1 MNRAGQP
8 RRVSHDADGV
18 VPDAGAV
25 VRDVLFRVASRDT
38 RLASVRYRA
47 LMPACALQEDRYTTA
62 LCSDAS
68 PSSVQPRVAI
78 GVKPLRATDA
88 AWVLRMRA
96 RGVPT
101 VVDLCDNIFVDGYG
115 GQGSAIA
122 NGFRDTVRGGLV
134 TVPTKALRDVVCDNT
149 DVSAERVMIVPDI
162 VENAKL
168 LHRQVQMLGPRP
180 LSSARLPGWGQVGAW
195 AGRGIRALGM
205 RGPVLI
211 WFGNHGAGHG
221 SFGLD
226 DLRIWEDALRD
237 ASRLGAQ
244 LWVVSNHR
252 ERFEAMR
259 GALPIRTRYFEWSPS
274 RVDAL
279 LAFAD
284 VCLVPNSMDAF
295 SRSKSPNRALKSLA
309 AGVPVVATPTPAM
322 QELEGAVWLGDPT
335 AGIRAYLEA
344 PGVRDAHL
352 ASARQRMQQDFSMG
366 ALRQAMSA
374 VMREALAHG

>member
-1 MNRAGQP
+1 M
-8 RRVSHDADGV
+8 
-18 VPDAGAV
+18 PDAATVG
-25 VRDVLFRVASRDT
+25 RDVVFRIASRDT

-47 LMPACALQEDRYTTA
+47 LMPACALQDDRYTTA

-68 PSSVQPRVAI
+68 PSNAQPRVAI
-78 GVKPLRATDA
+78 GVKPLRASDA
-88 AWVLRMRA
+88 AWVSRMRA

-101 VVDLCDNIFVDGYG
+101 VVDLCDNIFVEGYG

-122 NGFRDTVRGGLV
+122 DSFRDSVRGGLV
-134 TVPTKALRDVVCDNT
+134 TVPTTALRDVVRDNT
-149 DVSAERVMIVPDI
+149 DVVAERVMIVPDI
-162 VENAKL
+162 VEDASL
-168 LHRQVQMLGPRP
+168 LHRQMQLLDPHPRALATP
-180 LSSARLPGWGQVGAW
+180 RLPGLAQVGAW
-195 AGRGIRALGM
+195 AGRGLRAFGM

-211 WFGNHGAGHG
+211 WFGNHGASHG

-226 DLRIWEDALRD
+226 DLRLWEDALRD
-237 ASRLGAQ
+237 AALLGAQ

-252 ERFEAMR
+252 QRFEAMQ
-259 GALPIRTRYFEWSPS
+259 GSLPIRTRYFEWSPS
-274 RVDAL
+274 RVDTL

-295 SRSKSPNRALKSLA
+295 SRGKSPNRALKSLA

-322 QELEGAVWLGDPT
+322 QEMEGTVWLGEPA
-335 AGIRAYLEA
+335 AGIRAYLEDS
-344 PGVRDAHL
+344 GLRDAHL
-352 ASARQRMQQDFSMG
+352 AAARQRIKEDFSMD

>member
-1 MNRAGQP
+1 MLSGAC
-8 RRVSHDADGV
+8 HDGV
-18 VPDAGAV
+18 VMPDTSPPA
-25 VRDVLFRVASRDT
+25 RDVLFRVASRDT

-47 LMPACALQEDRYTTA
+47 LMPACALQDDRYTTA
-62 LCSDAS
+62 LCSDAT
-68 PSSVQPRVAI
+68 PSKAQPRVAI
-78 GVKPLRATDA
+78 GVKPLRASDA
-88 AWVLRMRA
+88 AWVSRMRA

-101 VVDLCDNIFVDGYG
+101 VVDICDNIFVDGYG
-115 GQGSAIA
+115 GPGSAIA
-122 NGFRDTVRGGLV
+122 NCFRDTVRGGLV
-134 TVPTKALRDVVCDNT
+134 TVPTHALREVVRDNT
-149 DVSAERVMIVPDI
+149 DVPAERVMIVPDI
-162 VENAKL
+162 VENATL
-168 LHRQVQMLGPRP
+168 LRRQMQMLGPRP
-180 LSSARLPGWGQVGAW
+180 LATARFPGWGQVGAW
-195 AGRGIRALGM
+195 TGRGMRALGM

-211 WFGNHGAGHG
+211 WFGNHGAAHA

-226 DLRIWEDALRD
+226 DLRLWEDALRD

-274 RVDAL
+274 RVDGL

-295 SRSKSPNRALKSLA
+295 SRSKSPNRALKALA

-322 QELEGAVWLGDPT
+322 QALEGALWLGDPA
-335 AGIRAYLEA
+335 AGIRAYLEDS
-344 PGVRDAHL
+344 GLRGAHL
-352 ASARQRMQQDFSMG
+352 ARARERMSEDFSMD
-366 ALRQAMSA
+366 ALRQAMST

>member
-1 MNRAGQP
+1 M
-8 RRVSHDADGV
+8 
-18 VPDAGAV
+18 PDAATVG
-25 VRDVLFRVASRDT
+25 RDVVFRIASRDT

-47 LMPACALQEDRYTTA
+47 LMPACALQDNRYTTA

-68 PSSVQPRVAI
+68 PSNAQPRVAI
-78 GVKPLRATDA
+78 GVKPLRASDA
-88 AWVLRMRA
+88 AWVSRMRA

-101 VVDLCDNIFVDGYG
+101 VVDLCDNIFVEGYG
-115 GQGSAIA
+115 GRGSAIA
-122 NGFRDTVRGGLV
+122 DGFRDSVRGGLV
-134 TVPTKALRDVVCDNT
+134 TVPTKALREVVRDNT
-149 DVSAERVMIVPDI
+149 DVAAERVMIVPDI
-162 VENAKL
+162 VENSML
-168 LHRQVQMLGPRP
+168 LHRQMQLLHPRP
-180 LSSARLPGWGQVGAW
+180 LSKARLPGLGQVGAW
-195 AGRGIRALGM
+195 ADRGMRALGM

-211 WFGNHGAGHG
+211 WFGNHGANHG

-226 DLRIWEDALRD
+226 DLRLWEGALRD
-237 ASRLGAQ
+237 AALFGAQ

-252 ERFEAMR
+252 QRFEAMQ

-274 RVDAL
+274 RVDTL

-309 AGVPVVATPTPAM
+309 AAVPVVATPTPAM
-322 QELEGAVWLGDPT
+322 RELEGAVWLGEPA
-335 AGIRAYLEA
+335 AGIRAYLED
-344 PGVRDAHL
+344 PGLRDAHL
-352 ASARQRMQQDFSMG
+352 AVARQRMQQDFSMD